1 MIRGSKNVL
10 NHLTLFLKTIFNFSA
25 GEVLFIAA
33 GVGDSAFYRAYNQS
47 EELNLHG
54 IKSSVTLQDNPFLVK
69 RADKFKIFIFHRTLF
84 TPALGEFIS
93 RIKERKKEIIFETDD
108 LVFDAGYI
116 QAADLYKNKMNAAEK
131 TQYKN
136 GIGAEILKDS
146 YAKVC
151 VTTTAYLGEI
161 LKGCGKK
168 VFVSRN
174 KISNRE
180 LEIADDI
187 LKNIPKEKDGYIRI
201 GYFSGTASHN
211 KDFAYIIPA
220 IAVILEK
227 YPKTKLYLAGPL
239 DIENQLDIYKSRII
253 ILPFV
258 PRERYYENLWK
269 VDINLAPL
277 VPNDPFCEAKSEIK
291 FIEPGIL
298 GIPTVAIKNGTFS
311 GVMADGVNGFLAEN
325 KEEWVE
331 KIGYLI
337 ENAELRKK
345 IGQNAREKVLRDYT
359 NKNSHNEEFYEYL
372 RNRIK
377 AIK

>member
-1 MIRGSKNVL
+1 M
-10 NHLTLFLKTIFNFSA
+10 
-25 GEVLFIAA
+25 
-33 GVGDSAFYRAYNQS
+33 
-47 EELNLHG
+47 
-54 IKSSVTLQDNPFLVK
+54 
-69 RADKFKIFIFHRTLF
+69 
-84 TPALGEFIS
+84 
-93 RIKERKKEIIFETDD
+93 
-108 LVFDAGYI
+108 
-116 QAADLYKNKMNAAEK
+116 
-131 TQYKN
+131 
-136 GIGAEILKDS
+136 
-146 YAKVC
+146 
-151 VTTTAYLGEI
+151 
-161 LKGCGKK
+161 
-168 VFVSRN
+168 
-174 KISNRE
+174 
-180 LEIADDI
+180 
-187 LKNIPKEKDGYIRI
+187 
-201 GYFSGTASHN
+201 
-211 KDFAYIIPA
+211 
-220 IAVILEK
+220 EK